1 MREETYIVD
10 LTTRQTRVGRSKQV
24 AFNAVKEA
32 GGRMEVE
39 QGKARWVLL
48 TAATLSMM
56 LIGLYQY
63 SWTLFVKPLQGH
75 FGWGLETVQLA
86 FTLFV
91 WIMTWTQP
99 VAGYIADRRGPRL
112 LTLLGG
118 ALAGTGWVTSSLI
131 DTPEALY
138 LTYGLGGIGVGMT
151 YATSMGLASKWFPER
166 RGLANGFTSFG
177 YGFGAA
183 VMNPLIAGIIA
194 SMDFRAAF
202 LYVGGVMLVTLVSL
216 SFITRY
222 PPASWLP
229 PNASSRR
236 ASTAT
241 QAGTERAYSP
251 KAMIKTRA
259 WWQVYLAFFL
269 TAGTGLMVTSQLNP
283 MGQAFNL
290 SQGIVLTAAIV
301 FPIFN
306 GLGRI
311 FGGWVSDR
319 LGREVTMTL
328 FFTAQGVST
337 LLLLLLGANEVAFI
351 TIICLIGLCW
361 GPIFTFFPSITADY
375 YGRKHATTNYGLT
388 YTAKAWGGVFGG
400 YVVAWLVTTYESFTM
415 PIVIASVFGF
425 TSALL
430 VFPRLLR
437 SPHHPDPK

>member
-1 MREETYIVD
+1 MT
-10 LTTRQTRVGRSKQV
+10 
-24 AFNAVKEA
+24 
-32 GGRMEVE
+32 EVE
-39 QGKARWVLL
+39 QGKSRWMLL
-48 TAATLSMM
+48 AAATLSMM

-63 SWTLFVKPLQGH
+63 SWTLFVKPLQVK
-75 FGWGLETVQLA
+75 FGWGLETIQLA

-99 VAGYIADRRGPRL
+99 VAGYVADKRGPRQ

-118 ALAGTGWVTSSLI
+118 VLAGMGWVATSFTE
-131 DTPEALY
+131 TPEALY
-138 LTYGLGGIGVGMT
+138 LTYGLGAIGVGMT
-151 YATSMGLASKWFPER
+151 YATSVGLASKWFPER

-183 VMNPLIAGIIA
+183 ILNPAISWIIT

-202 LYVGGVMLVTLVSL
+202 MYIGGVMLVTLFLL
-216 SFITRY
+216 SFIKRY
-222 PPASWLP
+222 PPSNWLP
-229 PNASSRR
+229 HE
-236 ASTAT
+236 AT
-241 QAGTERAYSP
+241 SKRSIQAT
-251 KAMIKTRA
+251 KAEAENEFNPRDMIKTRA
-259 WWQVYLAFFL
+259 WWHLYLAFFL
-269 TAGTGLMVTSQLNP
+269 TASTGLMVTSQLNP

-290 SQGIVLTAAIV
+290 SQSIVLTAAIA

-311 FGGWVSDR
+311 FGGWVSDK

-328 FFTAQGVST
+328 FFAAQGVSA
-337 LLLLLLGANEVAFI
+337 LLLLLLGSNEIAFI

-375 YGRKHATTNYGLT
+375 YGRKNSTTNYGLT
-388 YTAKAWGGVFGG
+388 YTAKAWGGLFGG

-415 PIVIASVFGF
+415 PIAISSVFGF

-430 VFPRLLR
+430 VFPHLLR
-437 SPHHPDPK
+437 KPKHPGPS